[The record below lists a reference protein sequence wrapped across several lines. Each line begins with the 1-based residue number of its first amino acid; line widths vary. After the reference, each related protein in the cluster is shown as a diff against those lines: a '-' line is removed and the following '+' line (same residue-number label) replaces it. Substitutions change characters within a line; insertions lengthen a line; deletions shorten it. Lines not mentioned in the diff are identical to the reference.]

1 MLEEPEEGFLGTAV
15 ATRDD
20 RRRAF
25 VVMAVLIVAFAV
37 TAPIAQWRLG
47 AVPPFVPIY
56 DTAILVLD
64 TLAAVLLYAQFEHV
78 RRRSLLVLACAYVF
92 TPLIVA
98 AHALSIPNAYVRG
111 TLIGGEQSA
120 AWLWV
125 VWHGVFPLFIGA
137 YALLAGAETAD
148 AASARSATRP
158 NGAVAVTSTVLLAV
172 AAIAMVTVGNA
183 AVPPLMRGDTQN
195 SQITTLV
202 LAMTW
207 LVHMAA
213 LAALAWYTRLR
224 RVIDAWLAVTL
235 VALAIDVL
243 LSGALVSSRY
253 ELGYYLGRVYGLL
266 AVLLVLGVLLR
277 ETVRVSAIAA
287 RSAAAL
293 QSAGRAK
300 DQFLAMLSHELR
312 NPLSPIV
319 TALEVMRLGGA
330 DSREFRIVERQVRHL
345 TRLVDDLLDVS
356 RVTRGKV
363 TLRKRAVEL
372 SEAVL
377 RAAELAG
384 PMLEEKRQRL
394 EINVA
399 STGFVLE
406 ADPDRLGQVF
416 GNLLTNASKYSGS
429 GARIAVDAEKKG
441 DRVSVTVKDEG
452 IGIAP
457 EMLDGIFDAFTQE
470 NQPLASSQ
478 GGLGLGL
485 TIVRSLVELHGGT
498 IAARSDGRDHGS
510 EFIVELPLAGPD
522 PELEFGLR
530 PRIRNSGSGP

>member
-1 MLEEPEEGFLGTAV
+1 MVEEPDEGFLGTAV
-15 ATRDD
+15 ATRHD

-25 VVMAVLIVAFAV
+25 VVMAVLVVAFAA
-37 TAPIAQWRLG
+37 TAPIARWRVG
-47 AVPPFVPIY
+47 AVPQFVPIY

-64 TLAAVLLYAQFEHV
+64 TLTAVLLYAHFEHV

-92 TPLIVA
+92 TPLVVA
-98 AHALSIPNAYVRG
+98 AHALSIPNAYVPG

-125 VWHGVFPLFIGA
+125 VWHGVFPLFVGA
-137 YALLAGAETAD
+137 YALLAGAEGAP
-148 AASARSATRP
+148 AASAGSATGP
-158 NGAVAVTSTVLLAV
+158 GGAIAVVSTVLLAL
-172 AAIAMVTVGNA
+172 AAIALVTAGDAV
-183 AVPPLMRGDTQN
+183 VPPLMRGDAQ
-195 SQITTLV
+195 SSRATTLV
-202 LAMTW
+202 LATTW

-213 LAALAWYTRLR
+213 LAALAWRTRLR
-224 RVIDAWLAVTL
+224 RIIDVWLAVML
-235 VALAIDVL
+235 GALAIEIL
-243 LSGALVSSRY
+243 LSGALVSSRDQS
-253 ELGYYLGRVYGLL
+253 GYYLGRVYGLL

-277 ETVRVSAIAA
+277 ETVRLSASAG

-293 QSAGRAK
+293 QAAGRAK

-319 TALEVMRLGGA
+319 TALAVMRLEGA

-356 RVTRGKV
+356 RITTGKI
-363 TLRKRAVEL
+363 TLRKRALEL
-372 SEAVL
+372 SEALL
-377 RAAELAG
+377 RAVEIAG

-394 EINVA
+394 EIDVA
-399 STGFVLE
+399 PTGLVLE
-406 ADPDRLGQVF
+406 ADPDRLAQVF

-429 GARIAVDAEKKG
+429 GTRICVAAEKKG
-441 DRVSVTVKDEG
+441 ERVSVSVKDEG

-470 NQPLASSQ
+470 NEPLAHTQ

-498 IAARSDGRDHGS
+498 VSARSAGRDRGS
-510 EFIVELPLAGPD
+510 EFIVDLA
-522 PELEFGLR
+522 LAR
-530 PRIRNSGSGP
+530 PNFSQS